1 VANGL
6 KTVSDEIILKAID
19 GDVDA
24 FTEIYHTYNQRVFF
38 MAVQYFKNEA
48 NAKDIVQEVFIK
60 VHKQICNLKVPK
72 AFNSWLHV
80 ITYRECQNYN
90 RRKMQIVNLNEEN
103 DIERFPDI
111 EMTSVVDQVENE
123 RVKEIIMGTL
133 ETMKT
138 PMRTVAVLRFF
149 EELKIYQIAEI
160 LDIPES
166 TVKSRLVKIK
176 KVLSDELKNQNVSRN
191 FSIALLSPALI
202 REAYVAL
209 SNNYVISEVA
219 SDSLLETVLQ
229 SSISGETSFLKKV
242 LLGGL
247 TIAVITTGAI
257 MFNQEPENN
266 NKKTIVVEKP
276 SIEVTEKQDEPAT
289 LLEITYD
296 EEWTNTS
303 VFLNVETSSDNYDRI
318 LVNNEETLQLN
329 SNGDYTI
336 QLIKENEVID
346 ERTIHISNI
355 DKNHPTAT
363 GKKSGD
369 NYMISLSDDY
379 SGINGNSISYYRNGI
394 EVNEYQYD
402 QNTETI
408 QVKNDTKS
416 VHELY
421 VSDNAGNI
429 LNIKLK
435 VEK

>member
-1 VANGL
+1 MANGL

-123 RVKEIIMGTL
+123 RVKEIIMDTL

-191 FSIALLSPALI
+191 FSIAVLSPAFI
-202 REAYVAL
+202 RETYVAL

-229 SSISGETSFLKKV
+229 SSIQGKTSFLKKV

-247 TIAVITTGAI
+247 TVAVITTGAI

-276 SIEVTEKQDEPAT
+276 SLEVTEKQDEPAT

-296 EEWTNTS
+296 EKWTNTS

-329 SNGDYTI
+329 SNGAYTI

-346 ERTIHISNI
+346 E
-355 DKNHPTAT
+355 
-363 GKKSGD
+363 
-369 NYMISLSDDY
+369 
-379 SGINGNSISYYRNGI
+379 
-394 EVNEYQYD
+394 
-402 QNTETI
+402 
-408 QVKNDTKS
+408 
-416 VHELY
+416 
-421 VSDNAGNI
+421 
-429 LNIKLK
+429 
-435 VEK
+435 